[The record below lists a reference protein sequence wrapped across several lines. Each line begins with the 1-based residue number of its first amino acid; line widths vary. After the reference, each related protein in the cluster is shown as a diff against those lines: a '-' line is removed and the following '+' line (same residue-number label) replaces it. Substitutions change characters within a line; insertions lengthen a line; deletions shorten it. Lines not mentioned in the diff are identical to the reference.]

1 MIRIRDTASRLKESW
16 DCFYEARRRPGACP
30 ECKASR
36 VWWNGSP
43 SRAASALID
52 GAVFH
57 FRDVRCRRAK
67 CRACGSSW
75 VVRPPGVSP
84 NRHYQL
90 CVVAHAVS
98 GYLFGEKSNQAKIAQ
113 EHDCSERTVG
123 RWLRWAGQVA
133 SLAALQ
139 REILEAAQHPIL
151 PPIHEV
157 ANLARKARTAVR
169 HQILTRAAQILA
181 LLEALGMA
189 KGLEPPGLRGVIER
203 VLRDRATIATY
214 DRPLIPEFAR

>member
-1 MIRIRDTASRLKESW
+1 MIRIRDAARRLKESW

-30 ECKASR
+30 ECRASR

-43 SRAASALID
+43 SRAASALVD
-52 GAVFH
+52 GAVCH

-67 CRACGSSW
+67 CRSCGNRW
-75 VVRPPGVSP
+75 VVRPPGISP

-98 GYLFGEKSNQAKIAQ
+98 GYLFGERVTQAKVAQ

-133 SLAALQ
+133 SPVALQ
-139 REILEAAQHPIL
+139 REILEASGPIL
-151 PPIHEV
+151 PAIPAV

-169 HQILTRAAQILA
+169 RQIVTRAAQILS

-189 KGLEPPGLRGVIER
+189 RCLEPPGLRGVIER

-214 DRPLIPEFAR
+214 ARPLIPDFAR